1 MMNRTDNILVNLA
14 TLFGV
19 GKISK
24 APGTVATL
32 VTIPIWYL
40 LVQANPLIYMAITFL
55 LFPLGAWAA
64 QVYEN
69 HVGLHDSKEIVI
81 DEVVG
86 FLITMTWLP
95 VTWQSAVLGFL
106 LFRFFD
112 IVKPPP
118 IRQLDQKVPGGFG
131 VMVDDVVAGII
142 CSILMQLIYN
152 QTNWL
157 GTQISTLT
165 TS

>member
-1 MMNRTDNILVNLA
+1 MLDKFLFNLA

-32 VTIPIWYL
+32 ATVPIWYAL
-40 LVQANPLIYMAITFL
+40 AQTGPLVYMVVVFL
-55 LFPLGAWAA
+55 LFPIGIWAA
-64 QVYEN
+64 QIYERQSDT
-69 HVGLHDSKEIVI
+69 HDAKEIVI

-95 VTWQSAVLGFL
+95 ITWQSAALGFC

-118 IRQLDQKVPGGFG
+118 IRQLDKKIPGGFG
-131 VMVDDVVAGII
+131 VMVDDVAAGII
-142 CSILMQLIYN
+142 SSILMQLIYN

-157 GTQISTLT
+157 GIQISTLT
-165 TS
+165 VN

>member
-1 MMNRTDNILVNLA
+1 MLHQFLFNLA
-14 TLFGV
+14 TFFKI

-32 VTIPIWYL
+32 ATIPVWYL
-40 LVQANPLIYMAITFL
+40 LAQTGPFIYMAVTFL
-55 LFPLGAWAA
+55 LFPIGVWAA
-64 QVYEN
+64 SIYEERT
-69 HVGLHDSKEIVI
+69 GTHDSKEIVI

-95 VTWQSAVLGFL
+95 ITWQSAVLGFL
-106 LFRFFD
+106 IFRFFD

-118 IRQLDQKVPGGFG
+118 IRQLDKKVPGGFG
-131 VMVDDVVAGII
+131 VMVDDVVAGIMS
-142 CSILMQLIYN
+142 SILMQLIYN

-157 GTQISTLT
+157 GIQISTLT
-165 TS
+165 VN

>member
-1 MMNRTDNILVNLA
+1 MLNSFLLNLA
-14 TLFGV
+14 TLFGI
-19 GKISK
+19 GKLSK
-24 APGTVATL
+24 APGTLATL
-32 VTIPIWYL
+32 ATIPIWYVL
-40 LVQANPLIYMAITFL
+40 AQAGPIIYMAIVFI
-55 LFPLGAWAA
+55 LFPVGVWAS

-69 HVGLHDSKEIVI
+69 QSDSHDSKEIVI

-86 FLITMTWLP
+86 FLITMTWMP
-95 VTWQSAVLGFL
+95 FTWQSVLFGFL

-118 IRQLDQKVPGGFG
+118 IRQLDKKIPGGFG
-131 VMVDDVVAGII
+131 VMVDDVAAGII
-142 CSILMQLIYN
+142 SSILMQLIYN

-165 TS
+165 VN